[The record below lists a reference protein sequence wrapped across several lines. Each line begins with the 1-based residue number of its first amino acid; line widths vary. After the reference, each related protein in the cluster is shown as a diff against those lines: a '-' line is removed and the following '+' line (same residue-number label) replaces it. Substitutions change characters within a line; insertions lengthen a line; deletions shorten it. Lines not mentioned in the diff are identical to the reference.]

1 MLGEYCWRLIRD
13 TTTDEYKRQEKVKR
27 VFADK
32 FFVVRIPYKDTMFI
46 I

>member
-1 MLGEYCWRLIRD
+1 MLAGVWE
-13 TTTDEYKRQEKVKR
+13 TTTDEYKRQEKVKC

-32 FFVVRIPYKDTMFI
+32 FFVVRIPHKDTLFI